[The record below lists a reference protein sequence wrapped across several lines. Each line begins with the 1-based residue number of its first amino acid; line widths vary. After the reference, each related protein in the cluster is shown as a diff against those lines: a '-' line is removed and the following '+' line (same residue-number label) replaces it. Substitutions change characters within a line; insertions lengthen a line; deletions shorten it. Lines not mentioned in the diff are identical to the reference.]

1 MFPFYPARLRHTRP
15 RTRAVHVHCTSI
27 PSSNVNNPKRRNR
40 AETHWN
46 WNKPRSRPTPISSM
60 DRTLFRV
67 IVPTR
72 FLLIVTLFRPCECPP
87 HSLPASGSA
96 LFLLRLAGLHLGTD
110 VPARPYSHAD
120 IPFKFPHRN
129 SGVPPIGRVACSVT
143 ILFFSRS
150 MNAVVRTENQ

>member
-1 MFPFYPARLRHTRP
+1 
-15 RTRAVHVHCTSI
+15 
-27 PSSNVNNPKRRNR
+27 
-40 AETHWN
+40 
-46 WNKPRSRPTPISSM
+46 M

-120 IPFKFPHRN
+120 IPFEFPTAIQ
-129 SGVPPIGRVACSVT
+129 GVLPMCR
-143 ILFFSRS
+143 
-150 MNAVVRTENQ
+150 

>member
-1 MFPFYPARLRHTRP
+1 
-15 RTRAVHVHCTSI
+15 
-27 PSSNVNNPKRRNR
+27 
-40 AETHWN
+40 
-46 WNKPRSRPTPISSM
+46 M

-67 IVPTR
+67 IVTR

-120 IPFKFPHRN
+120 IPFKFPTAIQ
-129 SGVPPIGRVACSVT
+129 GVLPMCR
-143 ILFFSRS
+143 
-150 MNAVVRTENQ
+150 